1 MSPATV
7 PPAHLPVHKTRS
19 MTKRDPA
26 FDAERMRRMIN
37 DDTFLSF
44 VFSRQ
49 RSASR
54 NLSDDQILKI
64 MFKTYVLEDSVG
76 AHHYNNQD
84 PD

>member
-1 MSPATV
+1 M
-7 PPAHLPVHKTRS
+7 KTRFIN
-19 MTKRDPA
+19 KRVPA

-76 AHHYNNQD
+76 THHYNNLNRD
-84 PD
+84 